1 MVSEIKNIIL
11 DWGGIIIGLDEN
23 DCIEAFKKIGAPEV
37 AQAIADGRK
46 NPVFS
51 DFESGRCDTATFIQT
66 LRALSPHCTASD
78 KELAEAWNAM
88 LSSIPQQRLEKI
100 AELGKHYRMFLLS
113 NTNEIHWLSKIHCW
127 NMVDSDQYS
136 APEDYFEKVFLSH
149 ELGVMKP
156 DERIYRKVLDMANIQ
171 AENTLFIDDNYNNC
185 EVAKECGINTMNVS
199 ALDEV
204 LLYYDQ
210 VVY

>member
-23 DCIEAFKKIGAPEV
+23 DCIETFKKIGAPEV

-100 AELGKHYRMFLLS
+100 AELGKHYRMFL
-113 NTNEIHWLSKIHCW
+113 
-127 NMVDSDQYS
+127 VDSDQYS

-156 DERIYRKVLDMANIQ
+156 DERIYRKVLDMTNIQ

-204 LLYYDQ
+204 LLYYGQ

>member
-23 DCIEAFKKIGAPEV
+23 DCIEAFKKIG
-37 AQAIADGRK
+37 
-46 NPVFS
+46 
-51 DFESGRCDTATFIQT
+51 
-66 LRALSPHCTASD
+66 
-78 KELAEAWNAM
+78 
-88 LSSIPQQRLEKI
+88 
-100 AELGKHYRMFLLS
+100 
-113 NTNEIHWLSKIHCW
+113 
-127 NMVDSDQYS
+127 

-204 LLYYDQ
+204 LLYYGQ